1 MILHRFIILT
11 GVLAGVFTGRSRGI
25 HPGTPPNNE
34 ITDNRYRRNGARL
47 AKIHEVDEETS
58 QREANTRR
66 ISSPPTY
73 FINPP

>member
-1 MILHRFIILT
+1 MILHRSIILT
-11 GVLAGVFTGRSRGI
+11 GVLAGVFTRRSRGI

-34 ITDNRYRRNGARL
+34 ITDNRYRRNRARL

-66 ISSPPTY
+66 IGSPSVFY
-73 FINPP
+73 